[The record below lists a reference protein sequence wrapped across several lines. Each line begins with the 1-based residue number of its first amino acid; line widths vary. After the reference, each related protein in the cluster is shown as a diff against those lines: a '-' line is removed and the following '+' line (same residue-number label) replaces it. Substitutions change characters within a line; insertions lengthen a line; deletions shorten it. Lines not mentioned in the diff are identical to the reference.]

1 MIKKNKTDEIDRN
14 EKIENRDENESD
26 DENERARKK
35 DMKI

>member
-1 MIKKNKTDEIDRN
+1 MIKKDKTDEIDRD
-14 EKIENRDENESD
+14 ERIENRCEDEND